1 MSNLLEIYSTIK
13 AFVFDVDGVL
23 TDGSVLITEEGHLLR
38 NMNIKDGYA
47 LKKAIKKGF
56 KIAII
61 TGGRSQGVVK
71 RLNGLG
77 ITDVYIGAEEKTDA
91 FKDFCNLY
99 NLDPSQIAMMGDDN
113 PDLPLLEKSGLSTC
127 PKDAVPDVLDYC
139 AFISSHNGGRGAARE
154 LLEKVMRAQ
163 GKW

>member
-1 MSNLLEIYSTIK
+1 MRL
-13 AFVFDVDGVL
+13 
-23 TDGSVLITEEGHLLR
+23 
-38 NMNIKDGYA
+38 KD
-47 LKKAIKKGF
+47 

-77 ITDVYIGAEEKTDA
+77 ITDIYIGAEEKTDA
-91 FKDFCNLY
+91 FSDFCSLH
-99 NLDPSQIAMMGDDN
+99 NLDPKEIAMMGDDN
-113 PDLPLLEKSGLSTC
+113 PDLPLLEKCGLSTC
-127 PKDAVPDVLDYC
+127 PKDAVADVIDYC
-139 AFISSHNGGRGAARE
+139 DFISSMNGGRGAVRE